1 MLSDVESPVTLV
13 PEEIASIRSRGKQRS
28 QYETEILE
36 GELTCQGCKTSYPI
50 RKGVPRIYRG
60 ADKDFPAKAKRLE
73 AGAEQAN
80 PKDERKVQDL
90 FSREWEPF
98 DYEKQTIWH
107 WTLDQRIATF
117 CEEVRV
123 ETPEVLRGRLM
134 VDAGCGSGILSM
146 NLAKKYGIEIIA
158 MDMSYVTERAFT
170 ASRSNL
176 CHFVQGSV
184 LYPPIAEGVADL
196 THSHGVLHHTYDT
209 LTAFK
214 AIARLTRP
222 GGQLY
227 VWLYGKKRGW
237 NRIKYMVI
245 RALRF
250 FISRMPRWLQ
260 QIVIYALI
268 GFHLVIRS
276 LKRLFGMRLAPI
288 NSLGQFLVVTRDR
301 YTPLHAHEHTEQ
313 EVIGWFRNCGY
324 EKVSRRTDWKT
335 FYMFV
340 DSTDLSIIGT
350 KR

>member
-1 MLSDVESPVTLV
+1 M
-13 PEEIASIRSRGKQRS
+13 I
-28 QYETEILE
+28 
-36 GELTCQGCKTSYPI
+36 
-50 RKGVPRIYRG
+50 
-60 ADKDFPAKAKRLE
+60 
-73 AGAEQAN
+73 
-80 PKDERKVQDL
+80 
-90 FSREWEPF
+90 
-98 DYEKQTIWH
+98 
-107 WTLDQRIATF
+107 
-117 CEEVRV
+117 
-123 ETPEVLRGRLM
+123 
-134 VDAGCGSGILSM
+134 DAGCGSGILSM
-146 NLAKKYGIEIIA
+146 NLSKKFGIEIIA
-158 MDMSYVTERAFT
+158 MDMSHVIERAFV

-214 AIARLTRP
+214 AIARLMRP

-276 LKRLFGMRLAPI
+276 LKRLLGMRLAPI
-288 NSLGQFLVVTRDR
+288 DSLGQFLVVTRDR
-301 YTPLHAHEHTEQ
+301 YTPCTPMNTLNRRLSAGLETVATRRSVVARIGRPFTCSSIRLTFRLSGRSVDPIHAMHTYIVNVCVE
-313 EVIGWFRNCGY
+313 R
-324 EKVSRRTDWKT
+324 
-335 FYMFV
+335 
-340 DSTDLSIIGT
+340 
-350 KR
+350 KRSHLAPHC